1 MPRQSLSALGRLA
14 RAANLIRMAAVI
26 GYLVVA
32 ILAVAAALLVA
43 GPHHVVER
51 DPTFELED
59 VSGRQVPILGALAG
73 FAVTGVVFLVTQ
85 ARNVPDPGSTSF
97 TTVVT
102 MFVVA
107 YMGYFSSSV
116 LFANV
121 SHRAEEGTFDLAA
134 AQYAGASI
142 SLFSVFLGWFALKP
156 LFETF
161 GLTTIASL
169 TGWLLIGAVVVGF
182 GQLASSLYRSG
193 YASARLI
200 VVLGLLAAA
209 GTLVYAIVIG
219 ALAPGLRSAEA
230 TLNLTVVAFL
240 AGVPAYGAMTILPI
254 VAHRSRL
261 APILADRWHLAIVAY
276 AEGVSVLIGFLLLS
290 VFDLA

>member
-1 MPRQSLSALGRLA
+1 
-14 RAANLIRMAAVI
+14 MAAVI
-26 GYLVVA
+26 GFFVVA
-32 ILAVAAALLVA
+32 ILAISAALLVA
-43 GPHHVVER
+43 GPHHVVTR

-59 VSGRQVPILGALAG
+59 VASRHVTILGALAG

-85 ARNVPDPGSTSF
+85 ARNVPDPAGTSF

-107 YMGYFSSSV
+107 YMGYFSSST

-121 SHRAEEGTFDLAA
+121 SRRTEKTPFDLAA

-142 SLFSVFLGWFALKP
+142 SLFSVFLGWFGLKP
-156 LFETF
+156 LFQTF

-169 TGWLLIGAVVVGF
+169 TGWLLVAAVIVGY
-182 GQLASSLYRSG
+182 GQLASALYRSG

-200 VVLGLLAAA
+200 ALLAVFAVV
-209 GTLVYAIVIG
+209 GTLAYAGVIG
-219 ALAPGLRSAEA
+219 ALAPSLRSVEA
-230 TLNLTVVAFL
+230 TLNLTVVAFV
-240 AGVPAYGAMTILPI
+240 AGVPAYGAMTVLPI
-254 VAHRSRL
+254 AAHRERL

-276 AEGVSVLIGFLLLS
+276 AQGVIVLICFLLLAILG
-290 VFDLA
+290 LA